1 MRMRSANS
9 RLSMIARNPTKHSRK
24 NTMRTKITIVGAGFV
39 GATTAHW
46 LAERELG
53 DIVLLDIPATETMP
67 KGKALDL
74 MQAGPVVGFDTKIT
88 GTTDYAD
95 TVDSDIV
102 VVTAGVARKPGMS
115 REDLVGVNQK
125 IITEIAHNVGRASPN
140 AIVIVVTNPLDTMAY
155 LAYKILSTHYG
166 FTKNRVVGQA
176 GILDSAR
183 MRTFIAME
191 LGVSVENTHAFVLGG
206 HGDEMV
212 PLVRYS
218 TVAGIPISELL
229 PPERIE
235 SIVQRTRQ
243 GGAEIVNLLKT
254 GSAYYAPGA
263 SVAEMVEAILKDKKL
278 ICPCSAY
285 LEGEYGLHDMYF
297 GVPVVL
303 GRNGVERIIEVALN
317 DDEKAMLKKSADLVR
332 NTMSMLALS

>member
-1 MRMRSANS
+1 MT
-9 RLSMIARNPTKHSRK
+9 RN
-24 NTMRTKITIVGAGFV
+24 KITIVGAGFV

-74 MQAGPVVGFDTKIT
+74 EEAGPVVGYDTRIT

-95 TVDSDIV
+95 TKDSDIV
-102 VVTAGVARKPGMS
+102 VVTAGAARKPGMS
-115 REDLVGVNQK
+115 REDLVGINQK
-125 IITEIAHNVGRASPN
+125 IITEVAHNIGATSPN

-155 LAYKILSTHYG
+155 LAYTILSKHYS
-166 FTKNRVVGQA
+166 FTKQRVIGQA
-176 GILDSAR
+176 GVLDSAR
-183 MRTFIAME
+183 MRTFIAQE
-191 LGVSVENTHAFVLGG
+191 LGVSVRNTHAFVLGG

-218 TVAGIPISELL
+218 TVAGIPITELL
-229 PPERIE
+229 PADRIAA
-235 SIVQRTRQ
+235 IVQRTRQ

-263 SVAEMVEAILKDKKL
+263 AVAEMVEAILKDRKMIL
-278 ICPCSAY
+278 PCSAY
-285 LEGEYGLHDMYF
+285 LEGEYGLREMFF
-297 GVPVVL
+297 GVPVKL
-303 GRNGVERIIEVALN
+303 GRAGIEQIIEIKLLPEEQEMLN
-317 DDEKAMLKKSADLVR
+317 KSAELVR
-332 NTMSMLALS
+332 STMRALKL

>member
-1 MRMRSANS
+1 MT
-9 RLSMIARNPTKHSRK
+9 RN
-24 NTMRTKITIVGAGFV
+24 KITIVGAGFV

-74 MQAGPVVGFDTKIT
+74 EEAGPVVGYDTRIT

-95 TVDSDIV
+95 TKDSDIV
-102 VVTAGVARKPGMS
+102 VVTAGAARKPGMS
-115 REDLVGVNQK
+115 REDLVGINQK
-125 IITEIAHNVGRASPN
+125 IITEVAHNIGATSPN

-155 LAYKILSTHYG
+155 LAYTILSKHYS
-166 FTKNRVVGQA
+166 FTKQRVIGQA
-176 GILDSAR
+176 GVLDSAR
-183 MRTFIAME
+183 MRTFIAQE
-191 LGVSVENTHAFVLGG
+191 LGVSVRNTHAFVLGG

-218 TVAGIPISELL
+218 TVAGIPITELL
-229 PPERIE
+229 PSDRIAA
-235 SIVQRTRQ
+235 IVQRTRQ

-263 SVAEMVEAILKDKKL
+263 AVAEMVEAILKDRKMIL
-278 ICPCSAY
+278 PCSAY
-285 LEGEYGLHDMYF
+285 LEGEYGLRDMFF
-297 GVPVVL
+297 GVPVKL
-303 GRNGVERIIEVALN
+303 GRAGIEQIIEIKLLP
-317 DDEKAMLKKSADLVR
+317 EEQEMLDKSAELVR
-332 NTMSMLALS
+332 STMRALKL